1 MLLIFYTDET
11 PTSVD
16 YVRNVEGQF
25 VSSYNSSHC
34 VIYDIETKN
43 PITRL
48 ECSKVIIYKM
58 YNIANKYTKLLFY
71 HAMII
76 FLNSV
81 YCFQSFSFKNIVYY
95 IILFIYCFYIIS

>member
-1 MLLIFYTDET
+1 MFFHIHDTLNADISFCIILIFYTDET

-48 ECSKVIIYKM
+48 ECSKVIIYKI
-58 YNIANKYTKLLFY
+58 NLQ
-71 HAMII
+71 
-76 FLNSV
+76 S
-81 YCFQSFSFKNIVYY
+81 YCFNMQ
-95 IILFIYCFYIIS
+95 